1 MAGHDTEHALIKWL
15 PRDKPPVSPDSF
27 IPVAESSGLILPLG
41 EWVLKQ
47 ACTIVMDLEKYQ
59 LPEDFALAVNISVLQ
74 FKDESSRAIVRA
86 ALAMARAMS
95 LQTIAEG
102 VETESQ
108 MNYLAKE
115 GCDMIQGYL
124 FAKPMPYEEFVSYL
138 GRKVK
143 TA

>member
-1 MAGHDTEHALIKWL
+1 MQHLISKQREL
-15 PRDKPPVSPDSF
+15 DDF
-27 IPVAESSGLILPLG
+27 GTGYSSLNAIKNLPLTA
-41 EWVLKQ
+41 LK
-47 ACTIVMDLEKYQ
+47 IDGSLIRGIE
-59 LPEDFALAVNISVLQ
+59 
-74 FKDESSRAIVRA
+74 KDESSRVIVRA

-108 MNYLAKE
+108 MDYLVAE
-115 GCDMIQGYL
+115 SCDMIQGYL

-138 GRKVK
+138 GRKAK